1 MPTRLISD
9 NCSISVSVS
18 QIVDGVKLRNSAS
31 LSVGVPSAGAAK
43 AARGLP
49 VRDPSRE
56 EEKLESVSAMTEEAE
71 RPYIRELYS
80 AIFRSTRAWEE
91 EQPVPGEKN

>member
-1 MPTRLISD
+1 MDLNECRKEIDLLD
-9 NCSISVSVS
+9 KEL
-18 QIVDGVKLRNSAS
+18 VKLFCRRLELAKE
-31 LSVGVPSAGAAK
+31 AGAAK

-71 RPYIRELYS
+71 LYS
-80 AIFRSTRAWEE
+80 AIFRITRAWEE

>member
-1 MPTRLISD
+1 MDLNECRKEIDLLD
-9 NCSISVSVS
+9 KEL
-18 QIVDGVKLRNSAS
+18 VKLFCRRLGRAKE
-31 LSVGVPSAGAAK
+31 AGAAK

-71 RPYIRELYS
+71 RPSIRELYS
-80 AIFRSTRAWEE
+80 AIFRITRAWEE